1 MDETGMGIKIITGGV
16 TAARGFKLLQ
26 QQPESN
32 IRPSGHGYDLQPG
45 ACRSAGTFTTQYCE
59 GSSCKMG

>member
-16 TAARGFKLLQ
+16 TAARGFKA
-26 QQPESN
+26 
-32 IRPSGHGYDLQPG
+32 DLQPG
-45 ACRSAGTFTTQYCE
+45 ALQVGRNLHHQYCE